1 MNPCKFLLIILAC
14 GVSIT
19 SMAQKNIHPNVILII
34 TDDQGYGDLGI
45 TGNSLIKTP
54 YIDRFARQ
62 SLQFSD
68 FHVSPVCAPT
78 RSSLMTGRYSL
89 RTGIRDTY
97 NGGATMASSEITI
110 AEILKQ
116 AGYRTGLFGK
126 WHLGDNFPSRPM
138 DQGFDETLMHL
149 SGGMG
154 QVGDVTTYF
163 QKDSSYFNP
172 VLWKNGQKESFK
184 GYCSDIFAANAIHFI
199 EKNKSN
205 PFFCYL
211 SFNAPHT
218 PLQVPEYYDQMYK
231 NVDPSIEF
239 ERKNPM
245 HLKMS
250 EKDKEDAR
258 KVYGMVS
265 NIDDNIGKLLQKITD
280 LGIEENTIIIF
291 MTDNGPQQLRYTA
304 GMRDKKGSVYN
315 GGTRVPFFLK
325 YPALT
330 KESKVIETMSA
341 HFDVLPT
348 LSELCHVD
356 LPKDRKI
363 DGKSLVPLIKGKK
376 VDWSDRSLFTYWTR
390 KYPELY
396 NSMAI
401 QKAEYK
407 LVGQTNYNASIEDF
421 ELYHLKNDPEEL
433 HNIVKEN
440 KAIALKLK
448 AELDLIYQDLIRS
461 KNLIIPPKIIV
472 GSKKENPLTLNRN
485 DADGSRGLWDQEA
498 IFGKWNVNILKGRYN
513 FRFKFINP
521 IVANGDMYLETNTI
535 INQMKNDQNTDVIE
549 MKNVSLPEI
558 NGELIP
564 YYLIKGKMILPF
576 SVEIEKVDLNSY

>member
-1 MNPCKFLLIILAC
+1 MLMNIYKFLIIILAF
-14 GVSIT
+14 GVSFGG
-19 SMAQKNIHPNVILII
+19 MAQKNIHPNVILII

-45 TGNSLIKTP
+45 SGNSLIKTP
-54 YIDRFARQ
+54 VIDRFAKQ
-62 SLQFSD
+62 SLQFSN

-97 NGGATMASSEITI
+97 NGGATMATSEITI

-138 DQGFDETLMHL
+138 DQGFDESLMHL

-172 VLWKNGQKESFK
+172 VLWKNGQKEFFK
-184 GYCSDIFAANAIHFI
+184 GYCSDIFAANAIKFI
-199 EKNKSN
+199 EKNKGN

-218 PLQVPEYYDQMYK
+218 PLQLPEYYDQMYK

-239 ERKNPM
+239 ERNNPM

-265 NIDDNIGKLLQKITD
+265 NIDDNVGKLLQKITD

-363 DGKSLVPLIKGKK
+363 DGKSLLPLIKGKK
-376 VDWSDRSLFTYWTR
+376 VDWPDRALFSYWTR

-401 QKAEYK
+401 QRAEYK

-421 ELYHLKNDPEEL
+421 ELYNLKNDPEEL

-448 AELDLIYQDLIRS
+448 TELDIIYQDLIRS

-521 IVANGDMYLETNTI
+521 IAANGDMYLETNTI

-549 MKNVSLPEI
+549 MKNISLPEI

-564 YYLIKGKMILPF
+564 YYLTKGKMILPF
-576 SVEIEKVDLNSY
+576 SVEIEMVD

>member
-1 MNPCKFLLIILAC
+1 MLMNTYKFLLIILAC
-14 GVSIT
+14 GVSFASI
-19 SMAQKNIHPNVILII
+19 AQKNIHPNVILII

-45 TGNSLIKTP
+45 NGNSIIKTP
-54 YIDRFARQ
+54 VIDRFAKQ
-62 SLQFSD
+62 SLRFND

-97 NGGATMASSEITI
+97 NGGAIMAPNEITI

-116 AGYRTGLFGK
+116 AGYTTGLFGK

-184 GYCSDIFAANAIHFI
+184 GYCSDIFAANAIQFI

-218 PLQVPEYYDQMYK
+218 PLQVPDSYYQMYK
-231 NVDPSIEF
+231 NTDPSIEF

-250 EKDKEDAR
+250 EQDKEDAR
-258 KVYGMVS
+258 KVYAMVS
-265 NIDDNIGKLLQKITD
+265 NIDDNIGKLLQKIKD
-280 LGIEENTIIIF
+280 LGIEENTIVIF
-291 MTDNGPQQLRYTA
+291 MTDNGPQQLRFTA
-304 GMRDKKGSVYN
+304 GMRDKKGSVYH

-348 LSELCHVD
+348 LSELCHVG

-376 VDWSDRSLFTYWTR
+376 VDWSDRAMFSYWTR

-401 QKAEYK
+401 QKSGYK

-421 ELYHLKNDPEEL
+421 ELYNLKNDPEEI
-433 HNIVKEN
+433 HNVVKEN
-440 KAIALKLK
+440 KEIAGKLK
-448 AELDLIYQDLIRS
+448 TELDRIYQELIRS
-461 KNLIIPPKIIV
+461 KNLMIPPKIIV

-498 IFGKWNVNILKGRYN
+498 IFGKWNVNILKGRYD
-513 FRFKFINP
+513 FRFKFIKP
-521 IVANGDMYLETNTI
+521 IAANGDMYLETNTI
-535 INQMKNDQNTDVIE
+535 INQMKNDQITDVIV
-549 MKNVSLPEI
+549 MKNISLPEI
-558 NGELIP
+558 TGELIP
-564 YYLIKGKMILPF
+564 YYLTKGKMILPF
-576 SVEIEKVDLNSY
+576 SVEIEKVD

>member
-1 MNPCKFLLIILAC
+1 
-14 GVSIT
+14 
-19 SMAQKNIHPNVILII
+19 
-34 TDDQGYGDLGI
+34 
-45 TGNSLIKTP
+45 
-54 YIDRFARQ
+54 
-62 SLQFSD
+62 
-68 FHVSPVCAPT
+68 
-78 RSSLMTGRYSL
+78 
-89 RTGIRDTY
+89 
-97 NGGATMASSEITI
+97 
-110 AEILKQ
+110 
-116 AGYRTGLFGK
+116 
-126 WHLGDNFPSRPM
+126 
-138 DQGFDETLMHL
+138 MHL

-184 GYCSDIFAANAIHFI
+184 GYCSDIFAANAINFI

-245 HLKMS
+245 HLKMT

-265 NIDDNIGKLLQKITD
+265 NIDDNIGKLLQKIAD

-376 VDWSDRSLFTYWTR
+376 VDWSDRAMFSYWTR

-433 HNIVKEN
+433 HNIVMEN

-521 IVANGDMYLETNTI
+521 IAANGDMYLETNTI
-535 INQMKNDQNTDVIE
+535 INQMKNDQPTDVIE

-564 YYLIKGKMILPF
+564 YYLTKGKMILPF
-576 SVEIEKVDLNSY
+576 SVEIEKLDLNSH